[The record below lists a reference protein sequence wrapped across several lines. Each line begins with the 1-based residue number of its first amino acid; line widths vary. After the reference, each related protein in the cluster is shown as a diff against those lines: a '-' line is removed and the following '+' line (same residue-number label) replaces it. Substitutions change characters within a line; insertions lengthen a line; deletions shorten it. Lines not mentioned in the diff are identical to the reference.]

1 LSVQRRLT
9 TVGIAL
15 TAFTVADIV
24 HEGLGHGG
32 ACLALAGKML
42 LLSSTYEDCSLRS
55 PLIDGA
61 GPMAGIVAAILFYL
75 VLRLKPAKN
84 SATRA
89 FLVLGFAFTAF
100 WNFGYM
106 IKSGFTN
113 TGDWAFVIAGLHP
126 AIVWRTVLTIFGI
139 VFYAITMRLL
149 TASLRRDLIA
159 ATPSPPDQ
167 TPFVFAALAFGTA
180 VIAAFAAGLLDPR
193 GWHTAWTDAAPSAL
207 AAIGLVRVGYRV
219 HQRDPAMRIAIVA
232 SPAWIAIG
240 GVSAVVLI
248 AVLGPGLRF

>member
-1 LSVQRRLT
+1 LNARERLT
-9 TVGIAL
+9 TAGIAL
-15 TAFTVADIV
+15 TAFTAADIV
-24 HEGLGHGG
+24 HEAIGHGG
-32 ACLALAGKML
+32 ACLALNGKVL

-75 VLRLKPAKN
+75 VLRLKPPAN
-84 SATRA
+84 STARI
-89 FLVLGFAFTAF
+89 FLFLGFAFSAF

-106 IKSGFTN
+106 IKSGFSN

-126 AIVWRTVLTIFGI
+126 AIVWRTVLTILGI

-149 TASLRRDLIA
+149 TASLRRDLA
-159 ATPSPPDQ
+159 APSPSDQ
-167 TPFVFAALAFGTA
+167 TPFVFAALAFATA
-180 VIAAFAAGLLDPR
+180 VIAASVAGLLDPR
-193 GWHTAWTDAAPSAL
+193 GWQTIWTDAAPSAL

-219 HQRDPAMRIAIVA
+219 HQRDPVARVAIAA
-232 SPAWIAIG
+232 APAWIAIG
-240 GVSAVVLI
+240 GVSAIILI

>member
-1 LSVQRRLT
+1 LSVRLT
-9 TVGIAL
+9 TIGIAL
-15 TAFTVADIV
+15 AAFTVADIV

-32 ACLALAGKML
+32 ACLALGGKML

-75 VLRLKPAKN
+75 VLRLSPPKN
-84 SATRA
+84 NATRA

-126 AIVWRTVLTIFGI
+126 AVVWRTVLTILGI

-149 TASLRRDLIA
+149 TASLRRDLA
-159 ATPSPPDQ
+159 AAETAPSDQ
-167 TPFVFAALAFGTA
+167 TPFAFTALAFATA
-180 VIAAFAAGLLDPR
+180 VIAASAAGLLDPR
-193 GWHTAWTDAAPSAL
+193 GWHTVWTDAAPSAL

-219 HQRDPAMRIAIVA
+219 NQRDRALRVAIAA

-240 GVSAVVLI
+240 GAAAAVLI